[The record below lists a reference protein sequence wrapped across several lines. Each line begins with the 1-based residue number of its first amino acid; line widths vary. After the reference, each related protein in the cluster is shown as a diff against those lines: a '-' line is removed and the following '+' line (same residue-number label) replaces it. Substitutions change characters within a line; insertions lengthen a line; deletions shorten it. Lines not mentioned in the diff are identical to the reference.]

1 MKLILQSFNLN
12 VIFIIPI
19 AFKSFERKEGKKKME
34 GEGQPKMH
42 LDSFVDGITL
52 AFRNCKSKFYGIL
65 IHI

>member
-1 MKLILQSFNLN
+1 MKLILQSFSPN

-19 AFKSFERKEGKKKME
+19 AFKSFERKEKKKKME

-42 LDSFVDGITL
+42 LDSFVDGLTL
-52 AFRNCKSKFYGIL
+52 AFRDCKSNFYGIL